1 MKYLCLVY
9 LEQEK
14 MDAPTPSELAKVQD
28 DSRTYDEDLQR
39 SGHLIAAQALEPVKT
54 ATTVR
59 VRGGKR
65 LVIDGPFAETK
76 EHLGGF
82 ILINARSREDAV
94 AVAAKIPLAKIGSIE
109 VRPIMEF

>member
-14 MDAPTPSELAKVQD
+14 MDALTPSELAKVQD

-82 ILINARSREDAV
+82 ILINARSRKDAV